1 MKRTLQIS
9 VLLLLI
15 VSCKENIETAKSIEK
30 IEIPPQKEAKPKESE
45 KKYEKII
52 KTDYC
57 WKGKIQGK
65 IPVFLHF
72 QIEDSVVVG
81 EIKYLNTKQQLPIK
95 LIGRQMEGGVLRI
108 QEFERSGNVSG
119 IITGVIHGTE
129 FKGEWFSP
137 KSRKDLPIALQKQDT
152 IIPSKNLVG
161 NIADCYG
168 EYRYQFSEGGSSG
181 GFTLTKKGNKS
192 IFDIGCFTAAPA
204 HNMAIIEET
213 EVDLENNQ
221 INYIIPEEETC
232 NFKVKFYNS
241 FAVINYTN
249 GECAMGY
256 FGHNAHV
263 DGVFLKVK

>member
-1 MKRTLQIS
+1 MKITLQIS
-9 VLLLLI
+9 VFILLI
-15 VSCKENIETAKSIEK
+15 MSCKENVETAKTIERT
-30 IEIPPQKEAKPKESE
+30 EILPQKEVKSEEKE
-45 KKYEKII
+45 KKSKNSV
-52 KTDYC
+52 KTDFC

-65 IPVFLHF
+65 IPVFVHF
-72 QIEDSVVVG
+72 QIEDSVVAG

-108 QEFERSGNVSG
+108 QEFEKSGNVSG
-119 IITGVIHGTE
+119 IITGVIHGDE

-137 KSRKDLPIALQKQDT
+137 KSRKDLPISMIKYDT
-152 IIPSKNLVG
+152 VIPSKNLVA
-161 NIADCYG
+161 NYADCYG
-168 EYRYQFSEGGSSG
+168 EYRYQFSKEGSSG
-181 GFTLTKKGNKS
+181 GFTLTKRREKT

-213 EVDLENNQ
+213 EVDLVNNQ